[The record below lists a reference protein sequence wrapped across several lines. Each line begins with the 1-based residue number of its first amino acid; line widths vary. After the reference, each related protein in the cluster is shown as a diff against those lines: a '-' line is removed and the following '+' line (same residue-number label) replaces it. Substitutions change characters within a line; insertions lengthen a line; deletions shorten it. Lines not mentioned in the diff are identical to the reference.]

1 MGSEMCIRDRAKTK
15 DAVAVTNAFF
25 NVLLSASLSLSPFS
39 SSLSSFLLLLISI
52 EDDDVVNDDDD
63 RAFTANF
70 IEDDDFLETIG
81 FLAAALCLVLSFA
94 APQQRICADTI
105 PEDMFSFESLFFL

>member
-1 MGSEMCIRDRAKTK
+1 
-15 DAVAVTNAFF
+15 
-25 NVLLSASLSLSPFS
+25 
-39 SSLSSFLLLLISI
+39 LISI